1 MDGQSINVWTG
12 RASTVAFG
20 SACRLG
26 VGPYTPAVLRRRI
39 VPTLAALALLPGAL
53 MAACTGGPATTP
65 PVTPGTSA
73 SPRNVNVVARDY
85 TFSPPVVD
93 VVPGE
98 TVALHLIN
106 GGLEP
111 HEVIIGDQ
119 GVQDAWEIAE
129 ADLAPTR
136 PGVTAAVSVP
146 PGLSGLRFV
155 VRSGER
161 VDVTWT
167 VPLDPSIVTGLIL
180 GCHIAGHYAK
190 GMHVP
195 LRIVTRGA

>member
-1 MDGQSINVWTG
+1 ML
-12 RASTVAFG
+12 A
-20 SACRLG
+20 L

-39 VPTLAALALLPGAL
+39 VPTLAVLALLPAAL

-98 TVALHLIN
+98 TVVLHLIN

-111 HEVIIGDQ
+111 HEVIVGDQ
-119 GVQDAWEIAE
+119 RVQDAWEMAE
-129 ADLAPTR
+129 ADLPPTR
-136 PGVTAAVSVP
+136 PGVTPAVSVP
-146 PGLSGLRFV
+146 PGLSGLRYV

-167 VPLDPSIVTGLIL
+167 VPLDPLIVTGLIV
-180 GCHIAGHYAK
+180 GCHIAGHYAR

-195 LRIVTRGA
+195 VRIATRGA